1 MGLLDSINHDFA
13 KSIRKKNY
21 SKELPVMLEETLEA
35 LTMLKTP
42 FIMVKRNENGTY
54 VTASGADSFNNAAQ
68 VYATAVSFIVMIL
81 KNSGYSDDK
90 IRNTLTDIV
99 DSSLATVHDEPDAPQ
114 KYFHLNKK

>member
-42 FIMVKRNENGTY
+42 FIISR
-54 VTASGADSFNNAAQ
+54 
-68 VYATAVSFIVMIL
+68 
-81 KNSGYSDDK
+81 
-90 IRNTLTDIV
+90 
-99 DSSLATVHDEPDAPQ
+99 Q
-114 KYFHLNKK
+114 KTPTS